1 MTLLSGLARK
11 IVSWEVWGFPN
22 IIHEIRIFARWWF
35 TSKRLLRW
43 RDDFTSKKFPICVMT
58 TYLQKVFHVGVDDL
72 HPRDF
77 HICMTMTYIR
87 KVSTFGVKVHI
98 QEIPTRM
105 AYIQDFSTL
114 ARWFTSQEIS
124 ILHGDGLHPREI
136 YLSWITTRFHVFI
149 MIHVILRDFEVF
161 LMGLHTKD
169 FMFSR
174 WWFAPP
180 NFILHA
186 STFTCS
192 NEFPCSL
199 DILTS
204 YLFCSQLVFFVVD
217 QQHREYTPGSID
229 VGDAC
234 SRERV

>member
-114 ARWFTSQEIS
+114 ARWFTSRDFHFAWWWFTSKRNLSFLDYYAIPCVHYDS
-124 ILHGDGLHPREI
+124 RHPKRFRSFPDGFT
-136 YLSWITTRFHVFI
+136 YKRFHVFTL
-149 MIHVILRDFEVF
+149 MVCTTEFYSSCIHV
-161 LMGLHTKD
+161 
-169 FMFSR
+169 
-174 WWFAPP
+174 
-180 NFILHA
+180 
-186 STFTCS
+186 
-192 NEFPCSL
+192 
-199 DILTS
+199 
-204 YLFCSQLVFFVVD
+204 YLFKWIPMLTRYTYFIPFLLSVSVFCG
-217 QQHREYTPGSID
+217 RSTT
-229 VGDAC
+229 
-234 SRERV
+234 